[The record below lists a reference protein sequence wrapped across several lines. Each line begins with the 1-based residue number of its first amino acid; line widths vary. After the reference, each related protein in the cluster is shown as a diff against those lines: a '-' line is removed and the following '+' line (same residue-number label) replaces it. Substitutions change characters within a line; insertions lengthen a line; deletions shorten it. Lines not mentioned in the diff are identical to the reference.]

1 MSHAGNRKRVRRD
14 GATQNRYAHKY
25 KVQQSAS
32 EDEIREKLNRLESE
46 EPPRLGQFH
55 LAAILAED
63 SEIHNIG
70 RIDIERSLCNCHYSI
85 SGASQILKTWVRF
98 VSCRTST
105 SQI

>member
-70 RIDIERSLCNCHYSI
+70 RIDIERSLYNCHYSI